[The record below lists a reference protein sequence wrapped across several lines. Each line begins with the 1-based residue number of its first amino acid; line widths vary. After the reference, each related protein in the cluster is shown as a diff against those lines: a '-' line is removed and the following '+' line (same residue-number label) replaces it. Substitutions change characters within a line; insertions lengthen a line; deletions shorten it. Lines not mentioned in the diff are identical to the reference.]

1 MEQPKKVGRYEILER
16 VGRGGMG
23 VLYRGHDAVLDR
35 EVAIKVMSADL
46 GADETMR
53 PRFYREARAAA
64 KLQHRN
70 IVTIFEFGEEDAT
83 PYIVM
88 EFLHGQ
94 DLAKRMKAQP
104 PLTLEAKL
112 DIVAELCTGLHFAHE
127 QGVIHRDVKPANI
140 RLLPDGS
147 VKLLDFGIAKM
158 AQSQL
163 TQSGSVF
170 GSASYMSPEQVQ
182 GAAIDGRSDIFSAG
196 VVLYELITGKKPFAG
211 DSPTAVIAKLLTEE
225 PEPVEKLVPGL
236 PKPLIAAVK
245 KALEKDPAK
254 RYAKAGDFG
263 ADLRISRSALQA
275 HSVAA
280 PPPPVDFAETTLF
293 TKADTPA
300 PGADLSL
307 KRGATA
313 LVTPTVEVD
322 ATPKGKIGL
331 GIAAA
336 VVVVAAGVG
345 GYLWMSPKTTSTPG
359 TDAKPPAVET
369 PAQPPETVT
378 PAAKDKPGAAATT
391 LRVSSEPAGAAI
403 VLDGRDTG
411 KVTPADLALG
421 GRAPS
426 QVRLIKKGFAPFDA
440 RLSAADLKAGRVE
453 YRLSTAEEPP
463 FDVVVTGDY
472 AFQVMEGDRVL
483 SPPQKSHELKL
494 SGRHALRL
502 RAADVFLDRT
512 LNVEPN
518 AARRVEL
525 TVPQLGALTLR
536 TPLETCRVLVGGRE
550 LGFPPI
556 NNVPIAAGSYTIE
569 LACPDGPG
577 RRVPVTIEPGQTR
590 MELVR

>member
-35 EVAIKVMSADL
+35 EVAIKVMSADFA
-46 GADETMR
+46 ADESSR

-70 IVTIFEFGEEDAT
+70 IVTIFEFGEEDGT

-104 PLTLEAKL
+104 PLALETKL

-158 AQSQL
+158 AQSSL
-163 TQSGSVF
+163 TQTGSVF

-211 DSPTAVIAKLLTEE
+211 DSPTAVIAKLLTED
-225 PEPVEKLVPGL
+225 PEPIEKLVPGL
-236 PKPLIAAVK
+236 PKPLIQAVK
-245 KALEKDPAK
+245 KALEKDPAR

-275 HSVAA
+275 TATPSPRA
-280 PPPPVDFAETTLF
+280 VDFAETTLI
-293 TKADTPA
+293 TKTEGTSPA
-300 PGADLSL
+300 NDVVI
-307 KRGATA
+307 KRGGTGVVEATA
-313 LVTPTVEVD
+313 GTAASEPARGIPWVAIGAVVVLLAAAGGGYYLMSSPKPTPEAGGDPVKTGGAVTQVRDDKAPPV
-322 ATPKGKIGL
+322 
-331 GIAAA
+331 AAA
-336 VVVVAAGVG
+336 VLAI
-345 GYLWMSPKTTSTPG
+345 
-359 TDAKPPAVET
+359 
-369 PAQPPETVT
+369 
-378 PAAKDKPGAAATT
+378 
-391 LRVSSEPAGAAI
+391 SSEPEGAAI
-403 VLDGRDTG
+403 AIDGKDTG
-411 KVTPADLALG
+411 KLTPAELDLA
-421 GRAPS
+421 GRTAAAL
-426 QVRLIKKGFAPFDA
+426 RLTKRGYAPFEA
-440 RLSAADLKAGRVE
+440 RLGEADLRQGRLQ
-453 YRLSTAEEPP
+453 YRLVPVAEPVMT
-463 FDVVVTGDY
+463 VVITGDY
-472 AFQVMEGDRVL
+472 PFQVMEGESVL
-483 SPPQKSHELKL
+483 SPLQRSHELRMA
-494 SGRHALRL
+494 GRHTLRL
-502 RAADVFLDRT
+502 RAPEVFL
-512 LNVEPN
+512 NSAVVVEPN
-518 AARRVEL
+518 ASRKVEL
-525 TVPQLGALTLR
+525 SAPELGALTLR
-536 TPLETCRVLVGGRE
+536 TSLETCRVLVSGRE

-556 NNVPIAAGSYTIE
+556 VNVPIAAGNYLVE
-569 LACPDGPG
+569 LSCPDGQG
-577 RRVPVTIEPGQTR
+577 RRVPVTITAGQTH